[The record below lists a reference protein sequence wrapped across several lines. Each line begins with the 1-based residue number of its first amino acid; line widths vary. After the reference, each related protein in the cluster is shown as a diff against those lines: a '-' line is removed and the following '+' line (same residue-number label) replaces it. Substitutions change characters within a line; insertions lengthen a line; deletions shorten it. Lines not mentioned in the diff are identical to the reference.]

1 MSNPVE
7 TSIVAISGSLRKGS
21 FNTKLLHNAVALAPD
36 GISIEI
42 ADISEFPVYNADV
55 QAEGIP
61 APVTALGA
69 QIAAADA
76 VLFATPE
83 YNYSIP
89 GVLKNAIDWV
99 SRLQPQPFF
108 GKPVAVMGASGGRLG
123 SARAQYHL
131 RQVFIFL
138 DAHPLNKPEIFVG
151 TAHQQFDEDG
161 KLKDEMAR
169 DLITQQLAALAD
181 WTRRLAQE

>member
-1 MSNPVE
+1 MSSPE
-7 TSIVAISGSLRKGS
+7 QTSIVAISGSLRKGS

-42 ADISEFPVYNADV
+42 ADISEIPVYNADV

-69 QIAAADA
+69 KIAAADA

-89 GVLKNAIDWV
+89 GVL
-99 SRLQPQPFF
+99 Q
-108 GKPVAVMGASGGRLG
+108 
-123 SARAQYHL
+123 
-131 RQVFIFL
+131 
-138 DAHPLNKPEIFVG
+138 
-151 TAHQQFDEDG
+151 
-161 KLKDEMAR
+161 MAR
-169 DLITQQLAALAD
+169 YN
-181 WTRRLAQE
+181 